1 MKIKFTRLI
10 CIVCALSM
18 LFMLLCPSVFAE
30 GDEEFTVQHMGD
42 VNEDG
47 EVTLDDVRLI
57 LYISAG
63 AIDNDFE
70 YSDVDGDG
78 SVTTLDAVI
87 TLKIISGIIK
97 PLDKTGENL
106 ISESSDNE
114 FIALISVKY
123 KVDSKALVAIYAVPD
138 KGNNFVLQFKKVS
151 LNKYGRSPDDL
162 EKVYQV
168 DKERNI
174 CIATK
179 TGIGC
184 SGVSSAESILV
195 FYMVKEIIMPQHP
208 DVFTDV

>member
-18 LFMLLCPSVFAE
+18 LFMLFCPSAYAA
-30 GDEEFTVQHMGD
+30 DEEEYVVHHMGD
-42 VNEDG
+42 VDEDG

-57 LYISAG
+57 LCIAAG
-63 AIDNDFE
+63 VIENNYE

-78 SVTTLDAVI
+78 GVTTLDAL
-87 TLKIISGIIK
+87 TALKIISGILK
-97 PLDKTGENL
+97 PLDKTGDNL

-114 FIALISVKY
+114 FIAIIAEKY
-123 KVDSKALVAIYAVPD
+123 KVNPKALVAIYAVPD

-151 LNKYGRSPDDL
+151 LTEYGRSPDDL
-162 EKVYQV
+162 EKVYQI
-168 DKERNI
+168 DKDKNI

-184 SGVSSAESILV
+184 SGVSSGESIVV
-195 FYMVKEIIMPQHP
+195 FYMVKDIIMSQHP